1 MLWCSV
7 VVFAFFESRRI
18 RGESRR
24 HFTFI
29 SHSFHSHGFC
39 VSLLNFIFFCY
50 AGSQRSRGQQTD
62 ASLSTM
68 VQAQLTREQICHGIS
83 DNVKHFKK
91 IYKGSFLALDITL
104 ATDTEK
110 KRIIIKV
117 TEFELYKREY
127 SLVRRGRILSMGSW
141 FMVHVCS
148 LLWIFWRLF
157 CIRT

>member
-1 MLWCSV
+1 MVISGLNGV
-7 VVFAFFESRRI
+7 VVFCCS
-18 RGESRR
+18 GD
-24 HFTFI
+24 I
-29 SHSFHSHGFC
+29 SHSFHIHFTLTRFLCFSFEFHF
-39 VSLLNFIFFCY
+39 FFCY

-117 TEFELYKREY
+117 TEFEMYKREY

-141 FMVHVCS
+141 FMFVLCCGFFGGYFV
-148 LLWIFWRLF
+148 
-157 CIRT
+157 

>member
-1 MLWCSV
+1 
-7 VVFAFFESRRI
+7 
-18 RGESRR
+18 
-24 HFTFI
+24 
-29 SHSFHSHGFC
+29 
-39 VSLLNFIFFCY
+39 
-50 AGSQRSRGQQTD
+50 
-62 ASLSTM
+62 M

-127 SLVRRGRILSMGSW
+127 SLVRRVVFCQWVHGSCLFSVVDFLEVILCKNLMY
-141 FMVHVCS
+141 CS
-148 LLWIFWRLF
+148 KLFQLFSIFYCFFRLGWTHIVVLLRPIYVV
-157 CIRT
+157 

>member
-1 MLWCSV
+1 MLWWV
-7 VVFAFFESRRI
+7 VSGHKWFERCC
-18 RGESRR
+18 GVLLFRR

-29 SHSFHSHGFC
+29 SHSFHTHTVFVFLFWISF
-39 VSLLNFIFFCY
+39 FFCY

-141 FMVHVCS
+141 FMFVLCCGFFGGYFV
-148 LLWIFWRLF
+148 
-157 CIRT
+157 